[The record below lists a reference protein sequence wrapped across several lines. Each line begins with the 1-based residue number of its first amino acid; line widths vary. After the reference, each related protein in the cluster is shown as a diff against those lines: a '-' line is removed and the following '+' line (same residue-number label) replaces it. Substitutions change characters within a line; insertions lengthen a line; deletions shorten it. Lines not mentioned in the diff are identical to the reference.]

1 MTRPGTSTSTDVRLI
16 RWPEEDRDALR
27 RLIEALR
34 KVSIAVA
41 HSQEASPEPFGRMP
55 AQGPDQPTDLEKARA
70 LYHQRRDRDAAF
82 GRFSAVF
89 SEPAWD
95 ILLDLFI
102 AHEEGVA
109 RSTMDLIARHTAP
122 ANGRRWLLVLT
133 EPGLAHR
140 WTAPESG
147 EEMVGI
153 TPTAVELMLRY
164 LEGV

>member
-1 MTRPGTSTSTDVRLI
+1 MPAEVRLI
-16 RWPEEDRDALR
+16 RWPEEDRVALQ

-41 HSQEASPEPFGRMP
+41 NSQEASPEPFGRLP
-55 AQGPDQPTDLEKARA
+55 ARGPDHPTDLEKARA
-70 LYHQRRDRDAAF
+70 LYQQRRDRDAAF
-82 GRFSAVF
+82 GRFTTVF

-109 RSTMDLIARHTAP
+109 RSTREVIGRHAVP

-133 EPGLAHR
+133 ESGLAHR
-140 WTAPESG
+140 WLAPQG
-147 EEMVGI
+147 GDEMVGI
-153 TPTAVELMLRY
+153 TPTATELMLRY